1 MNQKPSP
8 LAALKSIKPEQADQL
23 FELLRTTPYYAAV
36 KWVDEQWH
44 LTVSVSG
51 LRRWWARET
60 KSRSRA
66 DLRNAIK
73 VSEQFDKDLD
83 ARALDERAT
92 HAIRAALWQAVTNND
107 VKSIYTLGSLV
118 LDYNADARGGS
129 ELEIKRKALEV
140 KERKLDLDREKF
152 EAAEARLAAA
162 TAAISRLKESG
173 GISEEA
179 RKEIEKAMGLL

>member
-8 LAALKSIKPEQADQL
+8 LAALKSITPEQADQL

-51 LRRWWARET
+51 LRRWWDRET
-60 KSRSRA
+60 RARSRA

-83 ARALDERAT
+83 ARALDVRAT

-152 EAAEARLAAA
+152 EAAEARLNKA
-162 TAAISRLKESG
+162 
-173 GISEEA
+173 
-179 RKEIEKAMGLL
+179 KEIVGDVKLSDAERTARMKEIFGL

>member
-8 LAALKSIKPEQADQL
+8 LAALADITPEQADQL
-23 FELLRTTPYYAAV
+23 FELLRSTPYYAAA

-60 KSRSRA
+60 KARSRA

-73 VSEQFDKDLD
+73 ASEQFDKDLD
-83 ARALDERAT
+83 ARALDT
-92 HAIRAALWQAVTNND
+92 RAANALRAAYWSAITSGDKEAVKTFA
-107 VKSIYTLGSLV
+107 SLV
-118 LDYNADARGGS
+118 LDYNADARGGD

-140 KERKLDLDREKF
+140 KERKLGLDREKF
-152 EAAEARLAAA
+152 EAAEARLNAAKNLVTDDTLTPEQREA
-162 TAAISRLKESG
+162 KLKSLF
-173 GISEEA
+173 
-179 RKEIEKAMGLL
+179 GLK

>member
-8 LAALKSIKPEQADQL
+8 LAALKGITPEQADQL

-36 KWVDEQWH
+36 KWVSEQWH

-60 KSRSRA
+60 KSRARA
-66 DLRNAIK
+66 DLRSAIK
-73 VSEQFDKDLD
+73 ASEQFDRDLD
-83 ARALDERAT
+83 ARALDERANN
-92 HAIRAALWQAVTNND
+92 ALRAAFWQAVTSGD
-107 VKSIYTLGSLV
+107 REAVKTFAALS

-129 ELEIKRKALEV
+129 ELELRRKALAV

-152 EAAEARLAAA
+152 EAAEARLNKA
-162 TAAISRLKESG
+162 
-173 GISEEA
+173 
-179 RKEIEKAMGLL
+179 KEIVGDSKLTDAERTARIREIFGL

>member
-8 LAALKSIKPEQADQL
+8 LAALADITPEQADEL
-23 FELLRTTPYYAAV
+23 FELLRTSAYHTAV
-36 KWVDEQWH
+36 KWVDENWH
-44 LTVSVSG
+44 ITVSVSG

-60 KSRSRA
+60 KARARA
-66 DLRNAIK
+66 DLRSAIK
-73 VSEQFDKDLD
+73 MSEQFDKDLD

-129 ELEIKRKALEV
+129 ELEIKAKALSV

-152 EAAEARLAAA
+152 EAAEARLNKA
-162 TAAISRLKESG
+162 
-173 GISEEA
+173 
-179 RKEIEKAMGLL
+179 KEIVGDSKLTDAERTARIREIFGL

>member
-1 MNQKPSP
+1 M
-8 LAALKSIKPEQADQL
+8 
-23 FELLRTTPYYAAV
+23 
-36 KWVDEQWH
+36 
-44 LTVSVSG
+44 
-51 LRRWWARET
+51 
-60 KSRSRA
+60 
-66 DLRNAIK
+66 
-73 VSEQFDKDLD
+73 
-83 ARALDERAT
+83 
-92 HAIRAALWQAVTNND
+92 
-107 VKSIYTLGSLV
+107 KSIYTLGSLV